1 MALVTEHR
9 ATLGVAPT
17 CQALAVP
24 RASYYRWQHP
34 PVQEASPVRSRRLPR
49 ALPPEERQH
58 VLALLHDERFADLPP
73 AEVYATLLDE
83 GKYVCSIRTMY
94 RVLQENAQVH
104 ERRRQLRHPRY
115 AAPELLATGPNQLW
129 SWDITKLKGP
139 AKWTYFYLY
148 VILDVFSRY
157 VVGWMAALQESAT
170 LAQRLIEETCA
181 RQGVAR
187 DTLTLHADRG
197 PAMLAKS
204 VALLLADL
212 GVTQTHSR
220 PHVSNDNPYSESQF
234 KTLKYHPEFPDRF
247 GSLQDARSFLLDFF
261 QWYNTQHHHGG
272 LGLLT
277 PWDVHHGRAA
287 TRLAEREA
295 TLRAAFAATPER
307 FVRGVPTP
315 PALPQAVWINKPRAA
330 DAGAPSTVPLPGKP
344 SSADPVARRAR
355 GAPEGVAQRA
365 RRAGDSGPE
374 PLVAVAQQA
383 KELHTKF

>member
-1 MALVTEHR
+1 MTLITEQR
-9 ATLGVAPT
+9 ATLGAAPV

-24 RASYYRWQHP
+24 RATYYRWQQPKAIVPAP
-34 PVQEASPVRSRRLPR
+34 PRRVPR
-49 ALPPEERQH
+49 ALPSEERER
-58 VLALLHDERFADLPP
+58 VLAVLNDDRFADLAP

-115 AAPELLATGPNQLW
+115 AAPELLATRPNQLW

-157 VVGWMAALQESAT
+157 VVGWMATFQESAT
-170 LAQRLIEETCA
+170 LAQRLIQQTCA
-181 RQGVAR
+181 RQGIAEG
-187 DTLTLHADRG
+187 TLTVHADHG
-197 PAMLAKS
+197 PAMIAKS

-212 GVTQTHSR
+212 GVTKTHSR

-234 KTLKYHPEFPDRF
+234 KTLKYSPEFPDRF

-261 QWYNTQHHHGG
+261 HWYNTAHHHSG

-277 PWDVHHGRAA
+277 PFDVHHGLAE
-287 TRLAEREA
+287 TRLAERA
-295 TLRAAFAATPER
+295 AALRKAFAATPER

-315 PALPQAVWINKPRAA
+315 PPLPQAVWINKPRTM
-330 DAGAPSTVPLPGKP
+330 DQHDSAPMDREPGER
-344 SSADPVARRAR
+344 VARSTGWR
-355 GAPEGVAQRA
+355 GAPAGRAAEGEVIAT
-365 RRAGDSGPE
+365 SHTNSME
-374 PLVAVAQQA
+374 LVDV
-383 KELHTKF
+383 H